1 MSAHRLDP
9 DRGEAMP
16 QPVVHFEIVGGD
28 AAALHTFYA
37 QLFGWKI
44 EPRGPGGYGLV
55 QPSGPDGVS
64 GGIGSG
70 DGGDSQ
76 HVTIYVEVPDVGTAL
91 DRAEELGGRRLF
103 GPDIVP
109 GTNIELGRFA
119 DPEDHVI
126 GLTTTITPDQ
136 PHTRRA
142 S

>member
-1 MSAHRLDP
+1 
-9 DRGEAMP
+9 MP

-37 QLFGWKI
+37 QLFGWKV
-44 EPRGPGGYGLV
+44 EPSGPGGYGLV
-55 QPSGPDGVS
+55 QPSGPDGIT

-70 DGGDSQ
+70 DSGDSR

-109 GTNIELGRFA
+109 GTNVELGQFT

-126 GLTTTITPDQ
+126 GLTAAITPDQ
-136 PHTRRA
+136 PHARRT

>member
-1 MSAHRLDP
+1 
-9 DRGEAMP
+9 MP

-55 QPSGPDGVS
+55 QP
-64 GGIGSG
+64 
-70 DGGDSQ
+70 
-76 HVTIYVEVPDVGTAL
+76 
-91 DRAEELGGRRLF
+91 
-103 GPDIVP
+103 P
-109 GTNIELGRFA
+109 GTNIELGRFT

-126 GLTTTITPDQ
+126 GLTTTITSDQ